1 MQQALFFSVLHK
13 PLTDVEGLGDHGGG
27 GAALVLPG
35 GGQDAGEL
43 VVPELHVKDTDIAFL
58 M

>member
-1 MQQALFFSVLHK
+1 MLHK

-35 GGQDAGEL
+35 GGQDAGQL
-43 VVPELHVKDTDIAFL
+43 VVPELDVRNKYFVIIAVL
-58 M
+58 GD